1 MRCVCMV
8 ADVPVGRQS
17 RRSAARIAMVMV
29 KVSGFAQE
37 VRKGGVMYEEM
48 GIGCS
53 GGVSAGAGAGAGD
66 LS

>member
-1 MRCVCMV
+1 
-8 ADVPVGRQS
+8 
-17 RRSAARIAMVMV
+17 MVMV